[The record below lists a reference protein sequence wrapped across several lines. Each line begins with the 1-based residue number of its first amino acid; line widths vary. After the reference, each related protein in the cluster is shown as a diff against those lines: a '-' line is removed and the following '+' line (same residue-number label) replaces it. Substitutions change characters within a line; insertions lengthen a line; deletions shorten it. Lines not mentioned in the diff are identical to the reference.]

1 MKKIIFTAVILTVFM
16 AWILVYV
23 ILSDFRYDKD
33 LAKNL
38 SQLAETEIAKET
50 VPMIPAQ
57 TDNTTNYEESEKLK
71 DSEKENDEF
80 DWIRKKAEEEKD
92 EFDWTRHKT
101 EAENDE
107 YGWPRKKAEE
117 EKDDNGAGLELEN
130 RKQKILEKEFLKY
143 SVK

>member
-1 MKKIIFTAVILTVFM
+1 M
-16 AWILVYV
+16 ACILVYV

-38 SQLAETEIAKET
+38 SKLTETEVAKEN

-71 DSEKENDEF
+71 DSEAEKDEYG
-80 DWIRKKAEEEKD
+80 WTRKKAEEE
-92 EFDWTRHKT
+92 
-101 EAENDE
+101 N
-107 YGWPRKKAEE
+107 
-117 EKDDNGAGLELEN
+117 DDNGAGVEQEN
-130 RKQKILEKEFLKY
+130 RKQKILGKEFLKY